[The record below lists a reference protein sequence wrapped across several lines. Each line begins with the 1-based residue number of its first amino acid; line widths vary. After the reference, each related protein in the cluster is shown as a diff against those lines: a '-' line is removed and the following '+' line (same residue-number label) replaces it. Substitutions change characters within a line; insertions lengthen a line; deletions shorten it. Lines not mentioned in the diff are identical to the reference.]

1 MGARKLLALLD
12 IIQTPAGPGFFTFC
26 DPLIFPEI
34 LAMKLYARDSHL
46 DLSFPHVMGILNV
59 TPDSF
64 SDGGAHNT
72 LVDALTHT
80 NAMVNAGA
88 TIIDVGGESTRPGA
102 DDVSVEEELARVIPV
117 VEAIAQRF
125 EVWISVDTSKPDV
138 IRESARVG
146 AHIINDIRSLS
157 EPGALAAAAE
167 TGLPVC
173 LMHMQGEP
181 RTMQQA
187 PEYQDIVS
195 EVDAYFA
202 AQIARCEAAGVKKEN
217 LLLDPGFGFG
227 KNLSH
232 NYELLAHLSHFH
244 HYGMPLL
251 VGMSRKSMIGQ
262 LLNVGPAQRLTGSLS
277 CAVIAAMQGAQIIR
291 AHDVKETVE
300 AMRVVEATRRAKG

>member
-1 MGARKLLALLD
+1 
-12 IIQTPAGPGFFTFC
+12 
-26 DPLIFPEI
+26 
-34 LAMKLYARDSHL
+34 MKLYARDSVL
-46 DLSFPHVMGILNV
+46 DLSHPHVMGILNV

-64 SDGGAHNT
+64 SDGGKHNE
-72 LVDALTHT
+72 LIQALTHA
-80 NAMVNAGA
+80 NEMINAGA

-102 DDVSVEEELARVIPV
+102 ADVSVEQELERVIPV

-125 EVWISVDTSKPDV
+125 EVWISVDTSKPEV

-146 AHIINDIRSLS
+146 AHIINDIRSLQ

-181 RTMQQA
+181 KTMQQS
-187 PEYQDIVS
+187 PQYHNVLRD
-195 EVDAYFA
+195 VDQFFVEH
-202 AQIARCEAAGVKKEN
+202 IARCEAAGIKKSQ

-232 NYELLAHLSHFH
+232 NYQLLAHLADYHRF
-244 HYGMPLL
+244 GLPLL

-262 LLNVGPAQRLTGSLS
+262 LLNVGPPQRLTGSLA
-277 CAVIAAMQGAQIIR
+277 CAVIAAMQGAHILR
-291 AHDVKETVE
+291 VHDVKETVE
-300 AMRVVEATRRAKG
+300 AMRVVEATQSAREE

>member
-1 MGARKLLALLD
+1 
-12 IIQTPAGPGFFTFC
+12 
-26 DPLIFPEI
+26 
-34 LAMKLYARDSHL
+34 MKLFAGDSHL

-64 SDGGAHNT
+64 SDGGKHDA

-80 NAMVNAGA
+80 NEMVNAGA

-102 DDVSVEEELARVIPV
+102 DEVSVEQELERVIPV

-125 EVWISVDTSKPDV
+125 EVWISVDTSKAEV

-146 AHIINDIRSLS
+146 AHIINDVRSLS
-157 EPGALAAAAE
+157 EPGALEAAAE

-187 PEYQDIVS
+187 PHYENILS
-195 EVDAYFA
+195 EVDTYFA
-202 AQIARCEAAGVKKEN
+202 QQIARCEAAGIKKDR
-217 LLLDPGFGFG
+217 LILDPGFGFG

-232 NYELLAHLSHFH
+232 NYELLAHLSDFH
-244 HYGMPLL
+244 HFGLPLL

-262 LLNVGPAQRLTGSLS
+262 LLNVGPSQRLTGSLS

-291 AHDVKETVE
+291 AHDVKETAE
-300 AMRVVEATRRAKG
+300 AMRVVEATRRAKGAS

>member
-1 MGARKLLALLD
+1 
-12 IIQTPAGPGFFTFC
+12 
-26 DPLIFPEI
+26 
-34 LAMKLYARDSHL
+34 MKLYARDSHL

-64 SDGGAHNT
+64 SDGGSHNT

-80 NAMVNAGA
+80 NEMVNAGA

-102 DDVSVEEELARVIPV
+102 EEVSVEEELARVIPV

-125 EVWISVDTSKPDV
+125 EVWISVDTSKAAV
-138 IRESARVG
+138 IREAARVG
-146 AHIINDIRSLS
+146 AHIINDIRSLA
-157 EPGALAAAAE
+157 EPGALEAAAE
-167 TGLPVC
+167 SGLPVC

-187 PEYQDIVS
+187 PQYQDIVT

-202 AQIARCEAAGVKKEN
+202 AQIARCEAAGIKKDN

-232 NYELLAHLSHFH
+232 NYQLLARLSEFH
-244 HYGMPLL
+244 RFGLPLL

-262 LLNVGPAQRLTGSLS
+262 LLNVPPDQRVIGSVA
-277 CAVIAAMQGAQIIR
+277 CAVIAAMQGAQIVR
-291 AHDVKETVE
+291 VHDVKETVE
-300 AMRVVEATRRAKG
+300 AMRVVEATLSAKGQ

>member
-1 MGARKLLALLD
+1 
-12 IIQTPAGPGFFTFC
+12 
-26 DPLIFPEI
+26 
-34 LAMKLYARDSHL
+34 MKLFARDSHL

-64 SDGGAHNT
+64 SDGGKHNA

-80 NAMVNAGA
+80 NEMVNAGA

-102 DDVSVEEELARVIPV
+102 DEVSMEEELERVIPV
-117 VEAIAQRF
+117 IDAIAQRF
-125 EVWISVDTSKPDV
+125 EVWISVDTSKADV
-138 IRESARVG
+138 IREAARVG
-146 AHIINDIRSLS
+146 AHIINDVRSLS
-157 EPGALAAAAE
+157 EPGALEAAAA

-187 PEYQDIVS
+187 PVYENILS
-195 EVDAYFA
+195 EVDTYFA
-202 AQIARCEAAGVKKEN
+202 QQIARCEAAGIKKER
-217 LLLDPGFGFG
+217 LILDPGFGFG

-232 NYELLAHLSHFH
+232 NYELLAHLGDFH
-244 HYGMPLL
+244 HFGLPLL

-262 LLNVGPAQRLTGSLS
+262 LLNVGPSQRLTGSLS

-291 AHDVKETVE
+291 AHDVKETAE
-300 AMRVVEATRRAKG
+300 AMRVVEATRRAKGVS

>member
-1 MGARKLLALLD
+1 
-12 IIQTPAGPGFFTFC
+12 
-26 DPLIFPEI
+26 
-34 LAMKLYARDSHL
+34 MKLFARDSHL

-64 SDGGAHNT
+64 SDGGKHNA

-80 NAMVNAGA
+80 NEMVNAGA

-102 DDVSVEEELARVIPV
+102 DEVSVEEELERVIPV

-125 EVWISVDTSKPDV
+125 EVWISVDTSKAEV

-146 AHIINDIRSLS
+146 AHIINDIRSLT
-157 EPGALAAAAE
+157 EPGALEAAAA

-187 PEYQDIVS
+187 PEYHHIVS

-202 AQIARCEAAGVKKEN
+202 NQIARCEAAGIKKEN

-232 NYELLAHLSHFH
+232 NYELLAHLSDFH
-244 HYGMPLL
+244 HFGLPLL

-262 LLNVGPAQRLTGSLS
+262 LLNVGPAQRLTGSLT
-277 CAVIAAMQGAQIIR
+277 CAVIAAMQGTQIIR
-291 AHDVKETVE
+291 VHDVKETVE
-300 AMRVVEATRRAKG
+300 AMRVVEATRRVKG

>member
-1 MGARKLLALLD
+1 
-12 IIQTPAGPGFFTFC
+12 
-26 DPLIFPEI
+26 
-34 LAMKLYARDSHL
+34 MKLYARDAHL

-64 SDGGAHNT
+64 SDGGKHNS
-72 LVDALTHT
+72 LVEALTHT
-80 NAMVNAGA
+80 NEMVNAGA

-102 DDVSVEEELARVIPV
+102 DEVSVDEELARVIPV

-125 EVWISVDTSKPDV
+125 EVWISVDTSKAEV
-138 IRESARVG
+138 IREAARAG

-157 EPGALAAAAE
+157 EPGALEAAAAVD
-167 TGLPVC
+167 LPVC

-187 PEYQDIVS
+187 PEYQNVVN
-195 EVDAYFA
+195 EVDAYFVD
-202 AQIARCEAAGVKKEN
+202 QIARCEAAGIKKAN

-227 KNLSH
+227 KNLNH

-244 HYGMPLL
+244 HFALPLL

-262 LLNVGPAQRLTGSLS
+262 LLNVGPSQRLTGSLT

-291 AHDVKETVE
+291 VHDVKETVE